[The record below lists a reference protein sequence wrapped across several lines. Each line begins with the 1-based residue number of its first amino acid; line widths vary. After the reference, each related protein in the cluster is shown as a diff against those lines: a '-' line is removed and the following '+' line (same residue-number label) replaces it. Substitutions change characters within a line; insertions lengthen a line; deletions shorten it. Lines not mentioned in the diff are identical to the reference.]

1 LRSMVYRK
9 LFRRMASLRKGIV
22 GLMRTVPVRYSGM
35 HLGDLKVVERSD
47 WRNRD
52 REPTPLDWELANVAL
67 SAQAIYEIV
76 ERFPKRPDGED
87 RTEPWILT
95 VCRAVCDAAEIGHSK
110 DLEEDVLRQYV
121 DRYGMG
127 QIVEMYGIN
136 QRGLAE
142 RLERFRLDGG

>member
-1 LRSMVYRK
+1 MAFMRS
-9 LFRRMASLRKGIV
+9 GTV
-22 GLMRTVPVRYSGM
+22 GLMRRVPVKYNGV

-47 WRNRD
+47 WRNQD
-52 REPTPLDWELANVAL
+52 REPAPLDWELAKVAL

-87 RTEPWILT
+87 GNEPWILT
-95 VCRAVCDAAEIGHSK
+95 VCKAVCDATEAGHSR

-127 QIVEMYGIN
+127 QIVEMYGID
-136 QRGLAE
+136 RRRLAE
-142 RLERFRLDGG
+142 RLERFRQDQG